1 MDVMHY
7 ALKEID
13 AHVATHNA
21 LRRKDVLTALGLAL
35 TEIEKTVRNGHTILI
50 CGNGGSAT
58 DALHIA
64 AELVGR
70 FRVEGPAFGV
80 LALVENIAAV
90 TAIAND
96 YSYDEVFARQLEA
109 FGRPGDVLLALST
122 SGNSANCI
130 RACQKAQSLG
140 ITSIALTGESG
151 GALAQVADLVVRVP
165 SSDTAHIQEAHET
178 LGHIIA
184 GVAERAVRGEQT
196 ESHLFG

>member
-1 MDVMHY
+1 MDVIRY

-13 AHVATHNA
+13 AHVAAHNA

-35 TEIEKTVRNGHTILI
+35 TEVERAVRSGHTILI

-130 RACQKAQSLG
+130 RACQKAQTLG

-151 GALAQVADLVVRVP
+151 GTLAQVADLAVRVP
-165 SSDTAHIQEAHET
+165 SNDTAHIQEAHET
-178 LGHIIA
+178 IGHIIA
-184 GVAERAVRGEQT
+184 GVAERAVRGEQS

>member
-35 TEIEKTVRNGHTILI
+35 TEIEKTVRSGHTILI

>member
-1 MDVMHY
+1 MDVMRY

-80 LALVENIAAV
+80 LALVENIAAM

-184 GVAERAVRGEQT
+184 GVAERAVRGGQT